1 MFNKYYKVNT
11 IAMKNLLLC
20 ESKFDKVQ
28 KIKIIKNIIKEI
40 DVVMKIYDSKSA
52 VDSAEKIIGG
62 LSCISRREKWKMI
75 LKFLLLM
82 EKSIK

>member
-1 MFNKYYKVNT
+1 MNNKYYKVNTLTRKQVKAYTT

-62 LSCISRREKWKMI
+62 LSCISRREK
-75 LKFLLLM
+75 
-82 EKSIK
+82 